1 MSDFVL
7 DASAILAILN
17 REPGWETAA
26 ELVTPG
32 CFVST
37 VNLSEVVAKLRE
49 RGVSESDIEVEL
61 AGMDLEVILF
71 SHAQAMDA
79 GFLRPFTIAG
89 GLSLGDRAC
98 LALARDLR
106 LPALTGD
113 GAWRAVDV
121 GVEIRLFR

>member
-79 GFLRPFTIAG
+79 GFLRPSTIAG